1 MPTVA
6 QDLAA
11 LQAKGVNVVVIELHG
26 NLGQAGLRREQFAH
40 RRQCCQKGTG
50 AVTGPN

>member
-11 LQAKGVNVVVIELHG
+11 LQAKGVNVVVIEL
-26 NLGQAGLRREQFAH
+26 QATWARPASGASSSHTDANVARR
-40 RRQCCQKGTG
+40 
-50 AVTGPN
+50 GPVP